1 MFDKHHDKRV
11 KELVRNYE
19 KALKKN
25 ENFFFEEQDLD
36 DVIFYFLTELEFEKA
51 MILADEGI
59 ERFKYSATFYNH
71 KAEILK
77 EIAQYDEALEVLEQA
92 EVFSPNEM
100 SILLNRVDIYSILER
115 FEEAVELLSASIDEA
130 MGIEKAELYL
140 ELADIYEDWE
150 KYEEVILALK
160 SCLAIDQ
167 ENEEALSR
175 MWFSVELTEDYE
187 NSITFHKELIE
198 KAPYNYLAWNNLGH
212 AYKGLKQ
219 YEKATEAFE
228 FVMAI
233 DETYESAYIDCADV
247 YYKNKAYQKAIDLYT
262 EVLDFTSLKKEVFYN
277 IGKCYDA
284 LSNYTKS
291 REYYKE
297 ALIIDPYYA
306 RAFYKIGKAFINS
319 DLPKSAIPQLE
330 KAHKLDSKNF
340 EYQVTLAEAYLL
352 TDNHQ
357 KALAIYETVLKSN
370 QSNKQIHLN
379 MITILYEVG
388 NIDEALSHI
397 ETILDKFDD
406 ISDLLY
412 IKVAFLYE
420 LERRDEA
427 ILVLYDALAYSYET
441 HKFLFELLPSI
452 AFDDEFV
459 EIIKSYAK
467 K

>member
-1 MFDKHHDKRV
+1 MFDKHHDKKI
-11 KELVRNYE
+11 KELVRSYK

-25 ENFFFEEQDLD
+25 ESFFFEEQDLD
-36 DVIFYFLTELEFEKA
+36 DVIFYFLNELEFEMA
-51 MILADEGI
+51 MTLADEGI

-92 EVFSPNEM
+92 EAFSPNEM
-100 SILLNRVDIYSILER
+100 SILLNRVDIFSIMER
-115 FEEAVELLSASIDEA
+115 FEEAVELLKGSIENA

-150 KYEEVILALK
+150 KYTEVIASLKLCLALD
-160 SCLAIDQ
+160 S

-175 MWFSVELTEDYE
+175 MWFSVELTEEYE
-187 NSITFHKELIE
+187 DSIIFHKELID

-212 AYKGLKQ
+212 AYKGLKL
-219 YEKATEAFE
+219 YEKSIEAFQ

-247 YYKNKAYQKAIDLYT
+247 YYKNKQYNEAIDLYT
-262 EVLDFTSLKKEVFYN
+262 EVLDFTSLKKEVYYN

-284 LSNYTKS
+284 LKNYAKS

-297 ALIIDPYYA
+297 ALSIDPYFA
-306 RAFYKIGKAFINS
+306 RAFYKIGKAFIQTNQA
-319 DLPKSAIPQLE
+319 KQAIPQLE
-330 KAHKLDSKNF
+330 KAHKLDAKNF

-352 TDNHQ
+352 TENHE

-370 QSNKQIHLN
+370 ESNKQIHLN
-379 MITILYEVG
+379 LITILYEVG
-388 NIDEALSHI
+388 NIDEALKHI
-397 ETILDKFDD
+397 DSILEKFDD

-420 LERRDEA
+420 LDRIDEA
-427 ILVLYDALAYSYET
+427 ALILYDALTYSYDT
-441 HKFLFELLPSI
+441 HQFLFELLPAI
-452 AFDDEFV
+452 EFDKEFV
-459 EIIKSYAK
+459 EIIKSFSK